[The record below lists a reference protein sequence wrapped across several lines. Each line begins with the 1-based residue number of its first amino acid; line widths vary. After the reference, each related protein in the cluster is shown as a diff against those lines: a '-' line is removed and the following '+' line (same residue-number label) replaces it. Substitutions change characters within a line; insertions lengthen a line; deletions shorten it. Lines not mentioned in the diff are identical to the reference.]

1 MKRACSVLIL
11 AFLIFSCQQQELKIG
26 YVDNGKVI
34 NEYQEKIDIE
44 DKYKVKDEVFTKR
57 ADSIGQAF
65 QLEAQD
71 MQIKA
76 RRMTQQKAQEV
87 YDELGQRQQLLQQQ
101 LQFEQQQLQQ
111 AFNAEIDSVIVKV
124 KDFVKDYGQNNG
136 YKLILGT
143 TDAAS
148 TVMYGNDQD
157 DLTQIVL
164 DSLNA
169 KYKKN

>member
-1 MKRACSVLIL
+1 MKSACSI
-11 AFLIFSCQQQELKIG
+11 LIFSFLLFGCQQEQKIG

-44 DKYKVKDEVFTKR
+44 DKYKVKDEVFSKR

-71 MQIKA
+71 MQLKA
-76 RRMTQQKAQEV
+76 RRMTQQKAQEA
-87 YDELGQRQQLLQQQ
+87 YDELGQKQQLLQQQ

-124 KDFVKDYGQNNG
+124 KDFVKDYGQRNG
-136 YKLILGT
+136 YNQHPISPFLCSFISRCKFRCKPAPDKLT
-143 TDAAS
+143 
-148 TVMYGNDQD
+148 NPHE
-157 DLTQIVL
+157 
-164 DSLNA
+164 
-169 KYKKN
+169 